1 MDEASCRWLRRRVAH
16 RANLGADRPS
26 VCGSSGASVSPLHG
40 THEPGRNMNFYTL
53 DYIVS
58 HQSLDATRRL
68 AAIIVLLVVALA
80 FSALYLHNRVKT
92 RWRDAGIGLFV
103 FSLVLLGIQ
112 TEQYLK
118 VSDQQSQ
125 AQLLVGF
132 MEGVAIDH
140 GVQAREV
147 MVNKTS
153 LQDGMIV
160 RFNEED
166 YTVHLNNDNNSF
178 TLERTHVIDHGVYVN
193 GER

>member
-1 MDEASCRWLRRRVAH
+1 
-16 RANLGADRPS
+16 
-26 VCGSSGASVSPLHG
+26 
-40 THEPGRNMNFYTL
+40 MNFYTL

-80 FSALYLHNRVKT
+80 FR
-92 RWRDAGIGLFV
+92 RDAGIGLLV

-132 MEGVAIDH
+132 MEGVAVDH
-140 GVQAREV
+140 GVQARDV

-166 YTVHLNNDNNSF
+166 YTVHLNNDSNSF
-178 TLERTHVIDHGVYVN
+178 TLERTHIIDHGVYVN
-193 GER
+193 GEH

>member
-1 MDEASCRWLRRRVAH
+1 MD
-16 RANLGADRPS
+16 
-26 VCGSSGASVSPLHG
+26 
-40 THEPGRNMNFYTL
+40 FYTL

-58 HQSLDATRRL
+58 HQSLDSTRRL

-80 FSALYLHNRVKT
+80 FSALYLRNRVKT
-92 RWRDAGIGLFV
+92 RWRDAGIGLLV

-112 TEQYLK
+112 TEQYLRL
-118 VSDQQSQ
+118 SDQQSQ

-132 MEGVAIDH
+132 MEGVAVDH
-140 GVQAREV
+140 GVQASDV

-166 YTVHLNNDNNSF
+166 YTAVSMGGSNEFVECFCGGAVVEGGSGAVARLVGDGVEVWLVAGDGGSF
-178 TLERTHVIDHGVYVN
+178 G
-193 GER
+193 

>member
-1 MDEASCRWLRRRVAH
+1 
-16 RANLGADRPS
+16 
-26 VCGSSGASVSPLHG
+26 
-40 THEPGRNMNFYTL
+40 MNFYTL

-68 AAIIVLLVVALA
+68 AAIIVLLVVALV
-80 FSALYLHNRVKT
+80 FSARYVHT
-92 RWRDAGIGLFV
+92 RGKPRRRDAGSGLLV
-103 FSLVLLGIQ
+103 ISLVLLGIQ

-132 MEGVAIDH
+132 MEGVAVDH
-140 GVQAREV
+140 GVQVRDV

-178 TLERTHVIDHGVYVN
+178 TLERTHIIDHGVYVN

>member
-1 MDEASCRWLRRRVAH
+1 
-16 RANLGADRPS
+16 
-26 VCGSSGASVSPLHG
+26 
-40 THEPGRNMNFYTL
+40 MNFYTL

-153 LQDGMIV
+153 LQDGDDRAV
-160 RFNEED
+160 
-166 YTVHLNNDNNSF
+166 
-178 TLERTHVIDHGVYVN
+178 
-193 GER
+193 

>member
-1 MDEASCRWLRRRVAH
+1 MD
-16 RANLGADRPS
+16 
-26 VCGSSGASVSPLHG
+26 
-40 THEPGRNMNFYTL
+40 FYTL

-58 HQSLDATRRL
+58 HQSLDSTRRL

-80 FSALYLHNRVKT
+80 FSALYLRNRVKT
-92 RWRDAGIGLFV
+92 RWRDAGIGLLV

-112 TEQYLK
+112 TEQYLRL
-118 VSDQQSQ
+118 SDQQSQ

-132 MEGVAIDH
+132 MEGVAVDH
-140 GVQAREV
+140 GVQASDV

-166 YTVHLNNDNNSF
+166 YTAVSMGGSNEFVECFCWGAVVEGGSGAVVQFVGDGVEVWLVAGDGGSF
-178 TLERTHVIDHGVYVN
+178 G
-193 GER
+193 

>member
-1 MDEASCRWLRRRVAH
+1 MPPPTLNSE
-16 RANLGADRPS
+16 
-26 VCGSSGASVSPLHG
+26 
-40 THEPGRNMNFYTL
+40 EP
-53 DYIVS
+53 
-58 HQSLDATRRL
+58 
-68 AAIIVLLVVALA
+68 
-80 FSALYLHNRVKT
+80 
-92 RWRDAGIGLFV
+92 
-103 FSLVLLGIQ
+103 
-112 TEQYLK
+112 LK